1 MKEYFLPEKFSGIDF
16 CEENKFNWILTQA
29 TRAKSLPGTSRI
41 AAMRKL
47 MKRVPVK
54 NKISCI
60 NIWSM
65 YNISKFGHSARRTA

>member
-1 MKEYFLPEKFSGIDF
+1 MLENERVFLPDKFNGIDF
-16 CEENKFNWILTQA
+16 WEENKFNRILTQA

-54 NKISCI
+54 NKIS
-60 NIWSM
+60 
-65 YNISKFGHSARRTA
+65 